1 MDSIKIDKSKK
12 FKTPGGKIVYGGG
25 GIVPDVF
32 VPVDTSKYSH
42 IVNRLYYT
50 GTINSFAFEYT
61 DKKRSALLGKYKTA
75 EEFNTQFKVDDAIVN
90 EFVNFAT
97 KNNSSQTPISG
108 KQLTGI
114 DLILKSLIGRN
125 LFDKDG
131 YYPNLN
137 EHDNCVLKAIEVL
150 NK

>member
-1 MDSIKIDKSKK
+1 M
-12 FKTPGGKIVYGGG
+12 
-25 GIVPDVF
+25 
-32 VPVDTSKYSH
+32 
-42 IVNRLYYT
+42 
-50 GTINSFAFEYT
+50 
-61 DKKRSALLGKYKTA
+61 GKYKTA
-75 EEFNTQFKVDDAIVN
+75 EEFNTQFKVDDALIN
-90 EFVNFAT
+90 EFVNFAA
-97 KNNSSQTPISG
+97 KNNSSQTPIAG